1 MLKNELTDTC
11 VQRDKHLCSSRQ
23 TQVFEP
29 TDASVCQT
37 GEYRGRWRDEELAF
51 IYFDYCRCYQ
61 ESNQDAV
68 YTMNGEAV
76 RILASQRKGKL

>member
-23 TQVFEP
+23 TQVFET

-37 GEYRGRWRDEELAF
+37 GEYRGNCRRYFLAVFPLLVLKYRF
-51 IYFDYCRCYQ
+51 IGIK
-61 ESNQDAV
+61 V
-68 YTMNGEAV
+68 
-76 RILASQRKGKL
+76 KLYWE